1 MRHLRTRAGRREV
14 GAFVVEGPQAVREA
28 VLHAPRL
35 RTVYATPDAC
45 DRFAEIL
52 VGARANG
59 VEVVPV
65 TDDVIDAMAETRT
78 PQGIIAVCGLLE
90 YSLDDVV
97 QSGANSAVV
106 LESAADPGNVG
117 SIIRTA
123 DAAGASG
130 VVLTNG
136 STDPFG
142 GKVVRATAGSLFH
155 LPVVD
160 EVDVQSLLARVS
172 TTGMTLVVAT
182 GDGDDDVFDWLEGAP
197 ASICWV
203 FGTEAHG
210 VSDEMR
216 AAADARVRIPI
227 AGRAESLNV
236 GAAVAVCLFADVA
249 RRHGRLGSS
258 HKDQTH

>member
-1 MRHLRTRAGRREV
+1 M
-14 GAFVVEGPQAVREA
+14 
-28 VLHAPRL
+28 HAPRL
-35 RTVYATPDAC
+35 RTVYATTDAC
-45 DRFAEIL
+45 ERFTEII

-65 TDDVIDAMAETRT
+65 TDDVFEAMTETRT
-78 PQGIIAVCGLLE
+78 PQGIIAVCDFLDH
-90 YSLDDVV
+90 SIDDVIRL
-97 QSGANSAVV
+97 GANRAVV

-117 SIIRTA
+117 TIIRTA

-130 VVLTNG
+130 VVLTKG
-136 STDPFG
+136 SADPFG
-142 GKVVRATAGSLFH
+142 GKVVRATAGSIFH

-160 EVDVQSLLARVS
+160 DVDVQSLVARVS
-172 TTGMTLVVAT
+172 ATGMTLAVAT
-182 GDGDDDVFDWLEGAP
+182 GDGENDVFEWLEEAP

-216 AAADARVRIPI
+216 AAAHVRVRIPI
-227 AGRAESLNV
+227 SGRAESLNV

-249 RRHGRLGSS
+249 HRHGRLKS
-258 HKDQTH
+258 

>member
-1 MRHLRTRAGRREV
+1 MRHLRTRAGRREA
-14 GAFVVEGPQAVREA
+14 GAFCAEGPQAVREA
-28 VLHAPRL
+28 VLHAPHL

-45 DRFAEIL
+45 ARFAEII

-59 VEVVPV
+59 VDVVPV
-65 TDDVIDAMAETRT
+65 TDDVIEAMAETRT
-78 PQGIIAVCGLLE
+78 PQGIIAVCDFLDH
-90 YSLDDVV
+90 SLDDVV
-97 QSGANSAVV
+97 RLGANSAVV

-117 SIIRTA
+117 TIIRTA

-130 VVLTNG
+130 VVLTKG

-142 GKVVRATAGSLFH
+142 GKVVRATAGSIFH

-160 EVDVQSLLARVS
+160 DVEVQSLVARVS
-172 TTGMTLVVAT
+172 ATGMTLAVAT
-182 GDGDDDVFDWLEGAP
+182 GDGECDVFEWLDEAP
-197 ASICWV
+197 TSICWV

-249 RRHGRLGSS
+249 RRHERLKS
-258 HKDQTH
+258 

>member
-1 MRHLRTRAGRREV
+1 LRTRAGRREA

-35 RTVYATPDAC
+35 RTVYATADAFE
-45 DRFAEIL
+45 RFAEIFA
-52 VGARANG
+52 GARAKG
-59 VEVVPV
+59 VDVVLV
-65 TDDVIDAMAETRT
+65 TDDVIEAMAETRT
-78 PQGIIAVCGLLE
+78 PQGMVAVCGLLD

-97 QSGANSAVV
+97 RFGANSAVV

-117 SIIRTA
+117 TIIRTA
-123 DAAGASG
+123 DAAGATG
-130 VVLTNG
+130 VVLTRG

-142 GKVVRATAGSLFH
+142 GKVVRATAGSIFH

-160 EVDVQSLLARVS
+160 DVEVQSLVARVS
-172 TTGMTLVVAT
+172 AAGMTLAVAT
-182 GDGDDDVFDWLEGAP
+182 GDGECDVFEWLDAAP
-197 ASICWV
+197 DSICWV

-210 VSDEMR
+210 VSEEMR
-216 AAADARVRIPI
+216 AAATARVRIPI

-249 RRHGRLGSS
+249 RRHERLKSS
-258 HKDQTH
+258 QHDPNR